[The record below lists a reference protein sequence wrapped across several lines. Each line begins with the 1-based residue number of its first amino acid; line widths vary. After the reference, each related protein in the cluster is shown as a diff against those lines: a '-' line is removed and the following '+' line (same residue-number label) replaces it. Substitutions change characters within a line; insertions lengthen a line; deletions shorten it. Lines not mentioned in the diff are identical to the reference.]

1 MVESRHPAVGG
12 KASKIYDIKR
22 DSAGNVVMTTST
34 NNKHTT
40 PVFNTTTTTTESVGR
55 AYFLSFNYK
64 NNAPIANTIKFV
76 GDGQTLLSSTN
87 ASKLQTGS
95 FTTSMDSPINSLRP
109 KANWQKP
116 VKDSY
121 QKTVLINT
129 STVTNSITIS
139 TTLRHNGTSL
149 QVSGRFTTYGGASGT
164 AYLSVNGSSISSA
177 TYTNTTTLTKTLT
190 GTFTSPN
197 ITWRVH
203 LASGSQV
210 LVRNHTAVLLGTN
223 PIVDSSAIETATAA
237 NTRSA
242 VLSGEGDTIFISDK
256 IYTTNASGTAYLSVN
271 GSSIFSTTITATT
284 TLSASTTG
292 TFTSPSITWR
302 VTTTTGTEIGFSSN
316 YATLQ
321 ITHAQ
326 MTYTYTHN
334 QIRVKQQA

>member
-164 AYLSVNGSSISSA
+164 AYLSVNGSSI
-177 TYTNTTTLTKTLT
+177 
-190 GTFTSPN
+190 
-197 ITWRVH
+197 
-203 LASGSQV
+203 
-210 LVRNHTAVLLGTN
+210 
-223 PIVDSSAIETATAA
+223 
-237 NTRSA
+237 
-242 VLSGEGDTIFISDK
+242 
-256 IYTTNASGTAYLSVN
+256 
-271 GSSIFSTTITATT
+271 FSTTITATT